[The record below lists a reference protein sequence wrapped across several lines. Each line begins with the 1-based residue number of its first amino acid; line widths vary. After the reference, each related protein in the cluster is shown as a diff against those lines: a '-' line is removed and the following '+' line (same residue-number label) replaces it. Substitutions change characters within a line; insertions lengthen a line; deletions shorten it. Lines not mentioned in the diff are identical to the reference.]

1 MISKLDQSVG
11 KVVEALKQKG
21 ILENTII
28 MFYSDNGAPSAGL
41 FANHGSNHPFR
52 GVRSNDFA
60 LTFFDLSFLSAA
72 KEFAL
77 GRCYSQSW
85 SNL

>member
-1 MISKLDQSVG
+1 MISKLDESVG

-52 GVRSNDFA
+52 GVRSKSSIFLLFLISNFC
-60 LTFFDLSFLSAA
+60 LS
-72 KEFAL
+72 KKIHL
-77 GRCYSQSW
+77 GKVLRVISV
-85 SNL
+85 

>member
-1 MISKLDQSVG
+1 MISKLDHSVG
-11 KVVEALKQKG
+11 KVVEALKLKG

-52 GVRSNDFA
+52 GVRTARFQIC
-60 LTFFDLSFLSAA
+60 FL
-72 KEFAL
+72 
-77 GRCYSQSW
+77 
-85 SNL
+85 